1 MRQPFL
7 GIVRVLIK
15 SDDIVRPSFLAY
27 VSNVTFQRKLLLGF
41 SLMVLP
47 ALLIGA
53 EAIRSNLLERRALQA
68 LGESLARTRTYAELE
83 TAMFDQTEIIWR
95 YLSGMDSSAKQEFR
109 LAGEVVNY
117 WQQRWTGEL
126 RPDEMGLAEGVRDM
140 QQQIQAAGA
149 SIFGLYDSGRKQA
162 AYAMAQQE
170 LKGRLQPAL
179 TQLNRDIYRRARESS
194 VRGAYTRLEEV
205 LAAQERILLLI
216 VVLTLAAGLLGSW
229 LISRSLARPVSELTG
244 AMAVVGAGNLEHPIA
259 PSSRDEIGEL
269 ARAFAGMTDNL
280 RQSRSDMV
288 QLNRELGTK
297 ISQLE
302 RTQAQLVQSEKL
314 ASIGEMAAAVAHGL
328 RNPLAS
334 LRAAAQ
340 VVRRHP
346 DSPSSSEHLDA
357 IIEEVDRLDRRISH
371 LLSFSRPAPFRPTSE
386 SVPRLV
392 EALLPAFAEQLRARE
407 VKLAVEL
414 PASLPEV
421 RVDPMQ
427 VEQVLVELVSNAL
440 DAMPSGGRLR
450 IGAALSDAGS
460 GPEVAIEVS
469 DTGPGIPDAVL
480 PSVCEPFFTT
490 RADGT
495 GLGLAIAKR
504 YVEQNGGRL
513 EIRSGP
519 DGTTVRIRLPAAE
532 PAVVGSSS

>member
-1 MRQPFL
+1 
-7 GIVRVLIK
+7 
-15 SDDIVRPSFLAY
+15 
-27 VSNVTFQRKLLLGF
+27 VTFQRKLLLGF

-53 EAIRSNLLERRALQA
+53 EAIRSNYMERRALEA
-68 LGESLARTRTYAELE
+68 LGESMARTRTYAELE
-83 TAMFDQTEIIWR
+83 TAMFDQSEIIWR
-95 YLSGMDSSAKQEFR
+95 YLSGMDPSAKKEFQ

-117 WQQRWTGEL
+117 WQQRWIGEL
-126 RPDEMGLAEGVRDM
+126 RPDEMGLAEEVRDI
-140 QQQIQAAGA
+140 QGQIQTAAA
-149 SIFGLYDSGRKQA
+149 SIFGLYDSGQRQA
-162 AYAMAQQE
+162 AFTMAQQE

-179 TQLNRDIYRRARESS
+179 TLLNRDIYRRARESS
-194 VRGAYTRLEEV
+194 VRGAYARLEEI
-205 LAAQERILLLI
+205 LAAQERMLVLI
-216 VVLTLAAGLLGSW
+216 VVLTLGAGLLGSW
-229 LISRSLARPVSELTG
+229 LISRSLARPVSQLTG
-244 AMAVVGAGNLEHPIA
+244 AMAVVGAGNLDHPITTR
-259 PSSRDEIGEL
+259 SRDEIGEL

-392 EALLPAFAEQLRARE
+392 EALLPAFAEQLRERD

-440 DAMPSGGRLR
+440 DAMPRGGRLR

-460 GPEVAIEVS
+460 GPEVAIDVS

-480 PSVCEPFFTT
+480 PSVCDPFFTT

-513 EIRSGP
+513 EISSGP
-519 DGTTVRIRLPAAE
+519 GGTTVRIRLPAAE
-532 PAVVGSSS
+532 PAVVGSSL